1 MISRE
6 QQFEIHR
13 AYIEENGLDQLVDF
27 HENADYVEGVFD
39 SVRSDLATP
48 YPPEPAD
55 LVRLHK
61 LIRSRK
67 SFTVLEFGLGYSTV
81 IMADALR
88 RNEEDWNALPDKPDI
103 RNSHMF
109 QLFSVD
115 TSAKWIET
123 AKERLPEHLADR
135 CHFHHSEAEIG
146 TFRDQLCSYYETLP
160 DVIADFIYLDAPLPA
175 YVKGSIRGLTFDKCV
190 ERTVMAGD
198 LLLME
203 STFLPGTFIIV
214 DGRTN
219 NARFLERN
227 FSRDYEVHWDREG
240 DVTTFEL
247 NEDRLG
253 RYNLLGSDFF

>member
-1 MISRE
+1 VISRE

-13 AYIEENGLDQLVDF
+13 AYIEENGLDELVDF

-39 SVRSDLATP
+39 SVRDDLATP
-48 YPPEPAD
+48 YPPEAED

-61 LIRSRK
+61 LVRSRK
-67 SFTVLEFGLGYSTV
+67 SFTVLEFGVGYSTL

-88 RNEEDWNALPDKPDI
+88 RNEEDWNALPDKPEI

-109 QLFSVD
+109 QIFSID
-115 TSAKWIET
+115 TSSEWIET
-123 AKERLPEHLADR
+123 CRERFPKHLSDR
-135 CHFHHSEAEIG
+135 VNFHHSEAEIG
-146 TFRDQLCSYYETLP
+146 TFQGQLCHYYETLP
-160 DVIADFIYLDAPLPA
+160 DIIPDFIYLDGPLPSF
-175 YVKGSIRGLTFDKCV
+175 VKGSIRGLSFKCI

-203 STFLPGTFIIV
+203 STFLPGTFILV

-227 FSRDYEVHWDREG
+227 FSRDYHVHWDREG
-240 DVTTFEL
+240 DVTSFEL
-247 NEDRLG
+247 NEERLG